1 MDPVPTMT
9 LLMERYATG
18 SFFEKFSQMFV
29 RFTEMLVFS
38 DVLVSFYAKYWLITG
53 VSIYL
58 YA

>member
-29 RFTEMLVFS
+29 CFTEMLVFS
-38 DVLVSFYAKYWLITG
+38 DVLVSCYVKYWLITG
-53 VSIYL
+53 VSMHL
-58 YA
+58 YS